1 MENSVAAPQNTEN
14 ILSVLSSNFSSGY
27 ISKELKAGSREFF
40 VHPHSQWRGS
50 ECAILK
56 HATLTYEL
64 FWAKDKKKKKKPGR
78 RQILCPPYST
88 GQGGQDNSESPE
100 TSLDS

>member
-14 ILSVLSSNFSSGY
+14 ILSSNSPSGY

-64 FWAKDKKKKKKPGR
+64 FWAKDKKKKPGT

>member
-14 ILSVLSSNFSSGY
+14 ILSSNSPSGY

-40 VHPHSQWRGS
+40 VHPHSQWRGA

-64 FWAKDKKKKKKPGR
+64 FWAKDKKKKKSQAEGKFSALPTPQDRAGR
-78 RQILCPPYST
+78 TILNHQRQV
-88 GQGGQDNSESPE
+88 
-100 TSLDS
+100 